1 MKALLL
7 EEIGK
12 IAVAEIPVPEPGPGE
27 TLIRVN
33 SAALCRTDAKMW
45 KMGHRDLVL
54 PRVLG
59 HEICATREDNGKRC
73 VVWPGESCGECGIC
87 QSGYENLCQAMRISG
102 FHRDGGLAEYMV
114 AKESSLVEIEDDV
127 PDEVACLAEPVACTM
142 NALKMAD
149 VQKGQKVLI
158 LGAGP
163 VGLMMALAVKS
174 REAEP
179 TVCEINPGKIRLSKE
194 FQDKT
199 GIKVAEELPEG
210 GFHVAINAAPSLET
224 FGTGIGKLLT
234 GGCFCIFSGFTETND
249 DAAKEIVNLLNEIHY
264 RQLRIA
270 SAYGCTKPQVR
281 LAADLIRQRAD
292 DFSLLVENTVSL
304 GEVPGL
310 LPEIWEGKVLRYV
323 VKFG

>member
-12 IAVAEIPVPEPGPGE
+12 IAVAEVPMPKPWTDE
-27 TLIRVN
+27 TLIRIN

-54 PRVLG
+54 PRILG
-59 HEICATREDNGKRC
+59 HEICGTREDNGRRC
-73 VVWPGESCGECGIC
+73 VVWPGDACGKCASCRD
-87 QSGYENLCQAMRISG
+87 GYENLCGAMRISG
-102 FHRDGGLAEYMV
+102 FHQDGGLAEYAV
-114 AKESSLVEIEDDV
+114 VKESSLVEIADDL

-149 VQKGQKVLI
+149 VQKGRKVLI

-179 TVCEINPGKIRLSKE
+179 TVSEINPEKIRLSKG

-199 GIKVAEELPEG
+199 GIKVVEDLPEG
-210 GFHVAINAAPSLET
+210 GFHAAINAAPSLET
-224 FGTGIGKLLT
+224 FRTGIKKLLA
-234 GGCFCIFSGFTETND
+234 GGCFCIFSGFTDSND
-249 DAAKEIVNLLNEIHY
+249 QIAKEIVDVLNEIHY
-264 RQLRIA
+264 RQLRIT
-270 SAYGCTKPQVR
+270 SAYGCTRPQIR
-281 LAADLIRQRAD
+281 SAAELIRQRSD
-292 DFSLLVENTVSL
+292 EFFLLVEKYISL
-304 GEVPGL
+304 EEVPGA
-310 LPEIWEGKVLRYV
+310 LPAVWDGKVLRYV
-323 VKFG
+323 VKF